1 MKPRYQEIKA
11 AEIPVATADDGK
23 VRVKVLAGEALS
35 KSAVISTR
43 TPIFYLD
50 YTLDPGAATEQ
61 PVPPGFMAMA
71 YVFRGEAEIG
81 RDARRVRD
89 GQLAL
94 LADDGDR
101 VELRVPK
108 DAPEPARVLLV
119 GGQPLGEPVA
129 RYGPF
134 VMNEESEIVEAIE
147 DYRAG
152 RLGRIA

>member
-1 MKPRYQEIKA
+1 
-11 AEIPVATADDGK
+11 
-23 VRVKVLAGEALS
+23 
-35 KSAVISTR
+35 VISTR
-43 TPIFYLD
+43 TPIFYLH
-50 YTLDPGAATEQ
+50 YTLAPGAKTRQ

-71 YVFRGEAEIG
+71 YVFGGEGRVG
-81 RDARRVRD
+81 RDARAVRD

-94 LADDGDR
+94 FADDGDA
-101 VELRVPK
+101 VELMAPA
-108 DAPEPARVLLV
+108 DANEAFRVLLV

-152 RLGRIA
+152 RLGSIG